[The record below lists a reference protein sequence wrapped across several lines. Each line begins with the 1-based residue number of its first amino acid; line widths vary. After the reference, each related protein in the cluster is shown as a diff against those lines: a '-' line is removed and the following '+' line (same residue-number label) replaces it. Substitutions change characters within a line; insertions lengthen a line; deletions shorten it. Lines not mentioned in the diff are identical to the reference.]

1 MSIWI
6 DIGKGR
12 KYCVRISEPVNRLQ
26 DPWDDL
32 AQAVILQAVKDYR
45 KVLKALVRRP
55 DSLALKK
62 EKKQCEAFFRSV
74 WFGVLSGTNPDFILE
89 ELRKE
94 VAG

>member
-12 KYCVRISEPVNRLQ
+12 KYRVSFSEPVNRLQ

-45 KVLKALVRRP
+45 RVRGTAAAKELEQFFLSEWFCVLTRLDGAAL
-55 DSLALKK
+55 
-62 EKKQCEAFFRSV
+62 
-74 WFGVLSGTNPDFILE
+74 LE
-89 ELRKE
+89 RLRKE
-94 VAG
+94 TRRR